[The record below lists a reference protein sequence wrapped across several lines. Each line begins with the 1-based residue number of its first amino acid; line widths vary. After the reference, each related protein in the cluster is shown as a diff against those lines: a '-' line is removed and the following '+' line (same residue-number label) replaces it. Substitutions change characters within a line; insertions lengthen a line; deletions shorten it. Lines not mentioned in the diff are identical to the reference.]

1 MATDIRMS
9 MTPEN
14 YQSLTALLQMLTF
27 GGTDTRDGQGK
38 TAFLAVM
45 TGQRRKFHNPIAL
58 PATTEE
64 AHGLPFPDVLGLI
77 AGQIL
82 ANIQA

>member
-1 MATDIRMS
+1 MATDIRMT

-45 TGQRRKFHNPIAL
+45 TGQGRKFTLEVGDNAG
-58 PATTEE
+58 E
-64 AHGLPFPDVLGLI
+64 AWPLPDVLGLI